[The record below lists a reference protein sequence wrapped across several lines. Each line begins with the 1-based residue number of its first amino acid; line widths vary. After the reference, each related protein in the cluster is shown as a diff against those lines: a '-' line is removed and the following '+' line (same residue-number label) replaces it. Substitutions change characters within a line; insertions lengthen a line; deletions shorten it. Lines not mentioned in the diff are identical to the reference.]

1 MKVKLLLIRKKW
13 GGGKEMGILQE
24 DWKEFYY
31 KEFAPQV
38 QKNPQTST
46 VNQFIKKNWDLV

>member
-1 MKVKLLLIRKKW
+1 
-13 GGGKEMGILQE
+13 MGILQE